1 VEIERV
7 VKDVQKDTAGATK
20 AIDKMKTNVEN
31 GTKATREAE
40 AVFESIHTSSVE
52 TLGLS
57 KQVLTATKEQQNS
70 IAVVVKNIEK
80 IVVVAEET
88 ASGTQEVAS
97 SSRELNKSMNEV
109 SDTGRNLSGVANQLK
124 SSVAQFKLS

>member
-1 VEIERV
+1 VES
-7 VKDVQKDTAGATK
+7 
-20 AIDKMKTNVEN
+20 

-40 AVFESIHTSSVE
+40 TVFESIHTSSVD
-52 TLGLS
+52 TLQLS
-57 KQVLTATKEQQNS
+57 RQVLSATRDQQSS
-70 IAVVVKNIEK
+70 IGVVVRNIEK

-109 SDTGRNLSGVANQLK
+109 SETGKNLSGVAGQLK
-124 SSVAQFKLS
+124 SSIARFKLA